1 MAHSVINTKIEIL
14 AESIEDLCIAVSSR
28 VSSRDYEA
36 VTVARRMMRD
46 ALQEFLQP
54 TLRVV
59 DKFGPGETGL
69 GRSQR

>member
-1 MAHSVINTKIEIL
+1 MAHSVVNTKIEIL

-28 VSSRDYEA
+28 DYEA
-36 VTVARRMMRD
+36 ATVARRMMRD
-46 ALQEFLQP
+46 ALQGFLQP

>member
-1 MAHSVINTKIEIL
+1 MAHSVVNTKIEIL

-28 VSSRDYEA
+28 DYEA
-36 VTVARRMMRD
+36 ATVARRMMRD

-59 DKFGPGETGL
+59 DKFGPGEIGL
-69 GRSQR
+69 GRSPR